1 LKARFLGTGTSQGVP
16 VIGCDCNVCLSDD
29 LNDKRLR
36 SSIYIKYKNQNILI
50 DTGPDLRQ
58 QVLKNNIKKI
68 DFVLYTHAHRD
79 HVSGID
85 ELRSFNF
92 LQKEEIHAFGNKEL
106 VSQLKRDYS
115 YIFSGLKYPGLPK
128 IKLNKIQDKF
138 NYKNISITPIN
149 ILHHKLNILGYR
161 IGNLTYI
168 TDAKTIPLIEQEKIY
183 GSDILII
190 NCLQIKEHIS
200 HLNLDE
206 ALKLIKKLNVKKVYF
221 THISHFL
228 GLHKDVNKILPKNVE
243 LAYDNLE
250 ISL

>member
-1 LKARFLGTGTSQGVP
+1 MRVKFLGTGTSQGVP
-16 VIGCDCNVCLSDD
+16 VIGCNCSVCLSDD

-36 SSIYIKYKNQNILI
+36 SSIYIKYKNKSIVI

-92 LQKEEIHAFGNKEL
+92 LQKKEIDAFGNKEL
-106 VSQLKRDYS
+106 ICQLKKDYS

-128 IKLNKIQDKF
+128 IKLNKIKDEF
-138 NYKNISITPIN
+138 NYKNISITPIH

-168 TDAKTIPLIEQEKIY
+168 TDAKTIPEIEQEKIY
-183 GSDILII
+183 GSDVLII

-200 HLNLDE
+200 HLNLEE
-206 ALKLIKKLNVKKVYF
+206 ALNLIKRLDVKKVYF

-228 GLHKDVNKILPKNVE
+228 GRHKDINKILPKNVE

-250 ISL
+250 INL

>member
-1 LKARFLGTGTSQGVP
+1 MKVRFLGTGTSQGVP
-16 VIGCDCNVCLSDD
+16 VIGCDCSVCLSDD
-29 LNDKRLR
+29 FNDKRLR
-36 SSIYIKYKNQNILI
+36 SSIYIKHKNKSIVI

-92 LQKEEIHAFGNKEL
+92 LQKKKINAFGNKEL
-106 VSQLKRDYS
+106 ICQLKKDYS

-128 IKLNKIQDKF
+128 IKLNKVQDKF
-138 NYKNISITPIN
+138 NYKNISIIPIH

-161 IGNLTYI
+161 IANLTYI
-168 TDAKTIPLIEQEKIY
+168 TDAKTIPEIEQEKIY
-183 GSDILII
+183 GSDVLII

-200 HLNLDE
+200 HLNLEE
-206 ALKLIKKLNVKKVYF
+206 ALNLIKRLNVKKVYF

-228 GLHKDVNKILPKNVE
+228 GRHKDINKILPKNVE

-250 ISL
+250 IDL